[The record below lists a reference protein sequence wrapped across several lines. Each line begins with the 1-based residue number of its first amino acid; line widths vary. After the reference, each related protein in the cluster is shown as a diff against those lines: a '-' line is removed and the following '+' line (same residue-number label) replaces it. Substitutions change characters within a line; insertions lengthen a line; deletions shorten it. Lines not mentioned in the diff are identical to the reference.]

1 MRILRHLLLVS
12 MLVAPLTA
20 CDNLTDL
27 DINTDPDA
35 ATDVSG
41 DLLLPYAMLSVAAN
55 RAMEIFENT
64 FISQIFASNGSASV
78 FYNPERYTISEFT
91 MGNTWTAYYTE
102 SLKNLRLMRDQAL
115 AADPARLNVA
125 AQAEIFSAYIF
136 WMLTAL
142 YETVPYTQALDGAAY
157 PEPAFDSQETI
168 LRGLV
173 AKLDSALAMIQPAG
187 VGGVENGDL
196 IYEGNM
202 QNWVRF
208 ANSLKLRTLMM
219 IRNKDATV
227 DTQIA
232 TLLNQPLIR
241 ENSQEAAIPF
251 FDAPGNEHNLWKL
264 NDLYGG
270 FVNAMNGN
278 GFVFAGATLVNLMK
292 SLNDPR
298 LSTYFEFAVRD
309 FDIAPDGGG
318 PATSEHFGQRAGVLQ
333 YDDARTSMVSQNI
346 IREDWPNRIVT
357 AAEVWLFEAEFRA
370 QRGELAAAHTSYR
383 AGVQR
388 ALDYFDGKPGA
399 ISAARKTAY
408 LAALPQSF
416 SNQAL
421 ALEAIYAQEYIE
433 VLDRSPENW
442 THWRRT
448 KYPQLPL
455 PEQAALGS
463 VIRRYAIPNDERSSN
478 PNAPSVV
485 PMDRPMWFER

>member
-1 MRILRHLLLVS
+1 MRIFRNIVATALLIL
-12 MLVAPLTA
+12 PLTA
-20 CDNLTDL
+20 CDSLTEL

-35 ATDVSG
+35 ATEVSG
-41 DLLLPYAMLSVAAN
+41 DLLLPYAILSVGAN

-64 FISQIFASNGSASV
+64 LISQIFSSNGSASV

-91 MGNTWTAYYTE
+91 IGNTWTAYYTE

-115 AADPARLNVA
+115 AASPARTNVA

-142 YETVPYTQALDGAAY
+142 YETIPYTQALDGATY
-157 PEPAFDSQETI
+157 PEPAFDSQETV
-168 LRGLV
+168 LRGIV
-173 AKLDSALAMIQPAG
+173 AKLDSAVAMIEPAG
-187 VGGVENGDL
+187 QSGVEEGDL

-219 IRNKDATV
+219 IRNKDVSV
-227 DTQIA
+227 DAQITA
-232 TLLNQPLIR
+232 LLAQPLIR
-241 ENSQEAAIPF
+241 ENTQEAAIPF
-251 FDAPGNEHNLWKL
+251 LNAPGNEHNVWKL

-278 GFVFAGATLVNLMK
+278 GFVFAGETLVNLMK

-309 FDIAPDGGG
+309 FDVSPDGGG
-318 PATSEHFGQRAGVLQ
+318 PATTEYFGQRAGVLQ

-346 IREDWPNRIVT
+346 IREDWPNRIVP
-357 AAEVWLFEAEFRA
+357 AAEVWFFEAEFRA
-370 QRGELAAAHTSYR
+370 QRGELAAAYTSYR

-416 SNQAL
+416 ANQAT
-421 ALEAIYAQEYIE
+421 ALQAIHAQEYIE

-448 KYPQLPL
+448 KYPNFVL
-455 PEQAALGS
+455 PEQAALGA
-463 VIRRYAIPNDERSSN
+463 VIRRYSIPNDELSSN
-478 PNAPSVV
+478 PNAPAGV
-485 PMDRPMWFER
+485 PLDRPMWFER